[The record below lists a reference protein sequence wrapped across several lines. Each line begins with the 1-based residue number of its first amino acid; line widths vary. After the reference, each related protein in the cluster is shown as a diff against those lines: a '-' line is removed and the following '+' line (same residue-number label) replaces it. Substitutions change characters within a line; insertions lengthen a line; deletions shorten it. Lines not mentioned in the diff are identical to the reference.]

1 MKNKRSRQLP
11 FLSIFRFCST
21 DFLKTMYKQPENLFY
36 RQFTIFLKAA
46 QKKGFLSLRKRRK
59 ARLKVYDGKMQ
70 GCAMTSEKTRRTPL
84 CMGAQAYLFFRA
96 APRRKK
102 HFNVLRAGC
111 LSFQEEFPFGG
122 TPPLRRPVRSR
133 KSRRVQ
139 RPSGGDPAALCPV
152 RQMALAKI
160 LTIILT
166 KDRKNRRITVPNE
179 RCLFP
184 VRHV

>member
-1 MKNKRSRQLP
+1 
-11 FLSIFRFCST
+11 
-21 DFLKTMYKQPENLFY
+21 MYKQPENLFY

-102 HFNVLRAGC
+102 NCNVLRAGC

-122 TPPLRRPVRSR
+122 TPPY
-133 KSRRVQ
+133 
-139 RPSGGDPAALCPV
+139 AALSDQGKVGAFKGRRAEIPLLF
-152 RQMALAKI
+152 ALSGRWHWQK
-160 LTIILT
+160 
-166 KDRKNRRITVPNE
+166 
-179 RCLFP
+179 F
-184 VRHV
+184 

>member
-96 APRRKK
+96 APRELQCFAR
-102 HFNVLRAGC
+102 G
-111 LSFQEEFPFGG
+111 LSLLSGRISVRRHPPL
-122 TPPLRRPVRSR
+122 TPPCPIKEKSARSKAVGRRSR
-133 KSRRVQ
+133 CSLPCQADGIGKNFDYYLDKRQEKS
-139 RPSGGDPAALCPV
+139 
-152 RQMALAKI
+152 
-160 LTIILT
+160 
-166 KDRKNRRITVPNE
+166 
-179 RCLFP
+179 
-184 VRHV
+184 